1 MGIFFAFISLF
12 SWGLGDFLIQRSTR
26 KFGTWLVLFFIT
38 AAASIVLLPFVFH
51 DIKLL
56 TISWQHWP
64 LLILLS
70 CTFLLAVFFDFEALR
85 RGKISV
91 VNPIYALEVPIVAI
105 LAAVIAH
112 EFLNSWQ
119 IVIILLLFLGLVLLS
134 VTSFSIFKKIHVE
147 TGAGWAFIGTI
158 FMGAGNFLCLY
169 ASRQTNPLLVNWFTS
184 VLLAIFCLIMLL
196 RKFKKQEILLAIK
209 ENKKLIIN
217 MVFFDNLA
225 WIAYAYSGLYLPLAI
240 ATGITE
246 SYIAVSVILGLKF
259 NHEKLKGHQFFGLAI
274 TIICAIVLAFISE

>member
-56 TISWQHWP
+56 TTSWQHWP

-105 LAAVIAH
+105 LAAIVAH

-119 IVIILLLFLGLVLLS
+119 IIIILILFFGLVLLS
-134 VTSFSIFKKIHVE
+134 VTSFRVLKNMRVE
-147 TGAGWAFIGTI
+147 QGVGLAFIGTI
-158 FMGAGNFLCLY
+158 FMGVGNFLCLY

-184 VLLAIFCLIMLL
+184 VLLAIFCGMMIL
-196 RKFKKQEILLAIK
+196 RKFKKQEILSAIK
-209 ENKKLIIN
+209 ENKKLIVN
-217 MVFFDNLA
+217 MVFFDNVA
-225 WIAYAYSGLYLPLAI
+225 WIAYAYSGLYLPIAI

-259 NHEKLKGHQFFGLAI
+259 NQEKLKGHQFFGLAI
-274 TIICAIVLAFISE
+274 TIICAVVLAMISE